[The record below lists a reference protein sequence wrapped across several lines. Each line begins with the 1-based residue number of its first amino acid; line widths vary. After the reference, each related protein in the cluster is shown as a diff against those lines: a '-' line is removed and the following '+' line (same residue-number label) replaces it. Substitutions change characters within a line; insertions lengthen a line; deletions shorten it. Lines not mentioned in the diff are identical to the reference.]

1 MKMKLRVLTDTNK
14 GKLLSIASTLASNSD
29 YKADVIPPA
38 YPCERERLVIIVFS
52 AKGKTTTTFDL
63 FAKSLDKSRA
73 QNVAFIVDG
82 DAKKAESVINMIKN
96 AGTNVI
102 DDVLYLNGGL
112 PFKFLKKVGAEDA
125 AKVDEWFQRVLTKL
139 A

>member
-38 YPCERERLVIIVFS
+38 YSCDKERIVVLAIS
-52 AKGKTTTTFDL
+52 AKGNI
-63 FAKSLDKSRA
+63 S
-73 QNVAFIVDG
+73 
-82 DAKKAESVINMIKN
+82 
-96 AGTNVI
+96 
-102 DDVLYLNGGL
+102 
-112 PFKFLKKVGAEDA
+112 LKKVGAEDA